1 MPSPI
6 SPFPHVPDPSVTYG
20 DCSSVTFVFVMQS
33 SGTGDGVTRV
43 ATTGETVGA
52 FVGLRLGESV
62 GELVGL
68 RVGELVGELVGAAVV
83 GF

>member
-1 MPSPI
+1 
-6 SPFPHVPDPSVTYG
+6 
-20 DCSSVTFVFVMQS
+20 MQS